1 MALKYFTTAQLLS
14 DWLQV
19 GWLEFYSMQK
29 QGYLSSAPC
38 PDCLCNQSTGHWRH
52 FCQCRNYRYVTLCL
66 PSCIHLHSMVID
78 DLVLCNG
85 ITSGMITNCF
95 NRKGCGRK
103 YSQPD
108 LRDYLGSC
116 LEGLRKSIK
125 TLEQDSLSLGW
136 EFNLRCLKYKAG
148 LPTTRPP
155 LSVPHITSAGTPYL
169 NTMLVAVEMFLP
181 PYILMARYSSGR
193 TFHFL

>member
-1 MALKYFTTAQLLS
+1 MTGVLFHAETGISLFCTMSRLPLQSIHWALEAFM
-14 DWLQV
+14 
-19 GWLEFYSMQK
+19 FYVVVNS
-29 QGYLSSAPC
+29 
-38 PDCLCNQSTGHWRH
+38 RI
-52 FCQCRNYRYVTLCL
+52 CQCRNYRYVTLCL

-85 ITSGMITNCF
+85 ITSRMITNCF

-103 YSQPD
+103 YSQTD

-136 EFNLRCLKYKAG
+136 VFNLRCLKYKAG

-155 LSVPHITSAGTPYL
+155 LSVSHITSAGTPYL
-169 NTMLVAVEMFLP
+169 NTMLVAVEMSLP